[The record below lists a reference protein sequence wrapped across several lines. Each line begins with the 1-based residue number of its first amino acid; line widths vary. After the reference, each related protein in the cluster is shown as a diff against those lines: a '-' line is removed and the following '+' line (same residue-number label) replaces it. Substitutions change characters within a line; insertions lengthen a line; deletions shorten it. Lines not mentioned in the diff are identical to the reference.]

1 MINMGEF
8 ISIIMRKYQ
17 LLLVLAILI
26 TASLACN
33 LPGARRPKDTQP
45 EPIAVTTEA
54 AGQLEDNVEDAAGAV
69 LGGAP
74 FTLTIDE
81 AQATSAVSLRLQSI
95 QEPSVKDLQIY
106 LRDGQIQVF
115 GDVERDGLSLPV
127 SFAARVIASQG
138 SLAYEILDARVGP
151 FPLPESFVDELEAQ
165 LDQFILNQLSPNMRD
180 IVIEDITIAG
190 GVMTITG
197 HAR

>member
-1 MINMGEF
+1 
-8 ISIIMRKYQ
+8 MRKYQ
-17 LLLVLAILI
+17 LLLILATLI
-26 TASLACN
+26 FTSLACN
-33 LPGARRPKDTQP
+33 LPGARGPKVTQP

-54 AGQLEDNVEDAAGAV
+54 ASQLEDNVEEAAGAV

-81 AQATSAVSLRLQSI
+81 AQATLAVSLKLQSI
-95 QEPSVKDLQIY
+95 QEPSIKDLQIY

-115 GDVERDGLSLPV
+115 GDVVRDGLNLPV
-127 SFAARVIASQG
+127 SFAARVFASQG